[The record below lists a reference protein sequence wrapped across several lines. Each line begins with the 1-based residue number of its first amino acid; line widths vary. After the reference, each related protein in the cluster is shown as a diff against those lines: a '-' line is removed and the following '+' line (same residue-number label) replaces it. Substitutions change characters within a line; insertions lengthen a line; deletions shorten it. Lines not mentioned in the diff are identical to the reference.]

1 MPNPTTQP
9 KPSIPLVPAGPWRAL
24 VTESEEREGGERS
37 EEREGSEREGSERES
52 SENTPPDLPNDKPPI
67 PDGPIPQCVALIDP
81 VTATASSQI
90 DTISAMLSS
99 IHSIQSTMAD
109 LTLTPSFSTPK
120 KQSVD
125 EIVSKANFAW
135 EGTEG
140 AMAFAYGDPAAV
152 DPQLPRAPRRREQI
166 VGEPLESLG
175 TKVQHKVI
183 PKSDETRRTLQS
195 ALCSHFLFSDLE
207 DDGTIDVIDTMLQE
221 EVLEGMVIIQQG
233 ESGDKFY
240 VLESGGATIK
250 VNNSVA
256 GKLRPGSAFGE
267 LALMWNSPRAATIV
281 ATEDC
286 VLWTLSRPL
295 FRRLLATSSS
305 SQTALLCDF
314 LKNIPLL
321 KPLGNQETTK
331 IARALRGA
339 MFSDGEYIIR
349 QGEEGDLFYL
359 IYKGSV
365 ICTRSDEDGHEREL
379 MKLGAGDFFGERA
392 LQLKEPRKAN
402 VIARGD
408 VECFTLSQQQFQLL
422 LGSIQDVIYHITTA
436 RVLKSVPL
444 LTLLSDEAL
453 YSLTNIFT
461 NQTLSKGEF
470 VITEGSEG
478 DHFYV
483 VHDGAVLVTQWSTS
497 MESQVELDMLGS
509 GQYFG
514 EIALLTRAPRTAS
527 VQVRRYTKR
536 GRCTQWGG
544 GRR

>member
-1 MPNPTTQP
+1 
-9 KPSIPLVPAGPWRAL
+9 
-24 VTESEEREGGERS
+24 
-37 EEREGSEREGSERES
+37 
-52 SENTPPDLPNDKPPI
+52 
-67 PDGPIPQCVALIDP
+67 
-81 VTATASSQI
+81 
-90 DTISAMLSS
+90 
-99 IHSIQSTMAD
+99 
-109 LTLTPSFSTPK
+109 
-120 KQSVD
+120 
-125 EIVSKANFAW
+125 
-135 EGTEG
+135 
-140 AMAFAYGDPAAV
+140 
-152 DPQLPRAPRRREQI
+152 
-166 VGEPLESLG
+166 
-175 TKVQHKVI
+175 
-183 PKSDETRRTLQS
+183 
-195 ALCSHFLFSDLE
+195 
-207 DDGTIDVIDTMLQE
+207 
-221 EVLEGMVIIQQG
+221 
-233 ESGDKFY
+233 
-240 VLESGGATIK
+240 
-250 VNNSVA
+250 
-256 GKLRPGSAFGE
+256 
-267 LALMWNSPRAATIV
+267 
-281 ATEDC
+281 
-286 VLWTLSRPL
+286 
-295 FRRLLATSSS
+295 
-305 SQTALLCDF
+305 
-314 LKNIPLL
+314 
-321 KPLGNQETTK
+321 
-331 IARALRGA
+331 